1 MRGLK
6 VLLPLVA
13 GSLVVV
19 LPLVWMALPHPHDCG
34 GGSFEISNSP
44 LGGQGP
50 LNATYTTLAFGDG
63 VAVGYSWSSSDGTG
77 VAVYLHGPQG
87 AELGN
92 WTGTAGHGTFTSVSG
107 EYRFGFDPRSAEGT
121 VSFAY
126 GLTCP

>member
-19 LPLVWMALPHPHDCG
+19 LPLVWLALPHPHDCG
-34 GGSFEISNSP
+34 GGSFEISNSTSGVP
-44 LGGQGP
+44 GP
-50 LNATYTTLAFGDG
+50 LNATYTTLAFGGG
-63 VAVGYSWSSSDGTG
+63 VAVSYSWSSSGGT
-77 VAVYLHGPQG
+77 VVTVYLHGPQG
-87 AELGN
+87 EEVGN
-92 WTGTAGHGTFTSVSG
+92 WTGTAGHGAFTSRSG

-121 VSFAY
+121 VTFGY